1 MKLQRKKLFT
11 CIAIPLFVGILA
23 AFLTRDSMKNFSL
36 LIKPSWTPPGW
47 LFPVVWTV
55 LYLLMG
61 LSSYLFITSETQ
73 NTFALILYGTQLAF
87 NFFWP
92 ILFFSL
98 EFYWYAFLWLALLWL
113 LIVETAALFYQSS
126 KTAAYLLL
134 PYLLWVTFAG
144 YLNFAISILN

>member
-1 MKLQRKKLFT
+1 MKLQRKKLLI

-98 EFYWYAFLWLALLWL
+98 ELYWYAFLWLALLWL